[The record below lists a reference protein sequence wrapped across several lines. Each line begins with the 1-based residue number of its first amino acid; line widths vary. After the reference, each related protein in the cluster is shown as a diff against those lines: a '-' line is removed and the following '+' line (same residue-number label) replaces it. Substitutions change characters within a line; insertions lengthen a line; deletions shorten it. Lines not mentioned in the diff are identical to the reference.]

1 MADINS
7 NVIITK
13 QTGVAPSSLG
23 GNTAQYAENKWGGS
37 NKVRKNSKKGKR
49 TTTTTKAK
57 KTVKRRSVKKCWWKF
72 F

>member
-1 MADINS
+1 M
-7 NVIITK
+7 
-13 QTGVAPSSLG
+13 TGVITGELPSSLG

-49 TTTTTKAK
+49 TTKKSK